1 MFLGIIIELG
11 SLRIWSLAGPIDGGK
26 LVEAIAIQAL
36 GDIAW
41 TEDIRIISVVAF
53 LAAILCASLPQSI
66 QGITEMGIV

>member
-41 TEDIRIISVVAF
+41 TEDIRIISAEIMNQMSKGT
-53 LAAILCASLPQSI
+53 LII
-66 QGITEMGIV
+66 RK